1 MKITGTKK
9 LIILLLSLV
18 CAVAV
23 GLGWGIFSGQD
34 ALAATASSD
43 TDAENSKP
51 TEDVQPNVEDIS
63 EDYYDEALL
72 REVASM
78 TEIDY
83 DLVNFYAR
91 SHEANAGLMLA
102 DTKKD
107 VEGVKQ
113 ELATFLKDYSSGVLV
128 NENPEIEDED
138 WYVAPDEVSKYVY
151 TDPVGLG
158 SIWSN
163 YFTSK
168 SFVTKESQ
176 YWGLNGFTIGNYE
189 HLQNNAYGGTPAD
202 KSFIYTWAWLNE
214 GEEYKFG
221 MTSSCTYSSVV
232 VGAMNASSF
241 FSTYLRGFWFNS
253 TTGIADA
260 TDTTRNP
267 DGSRKTLADYQ
278 REYATDIEPSNAH
291 IKITSG
297 GKGGGKIQAT
307 VSADAPSGVYYI
319 QFTDPYNNRSVYRF
333 SNKGLYE
340 SNLGGWDSWGWATSS
355 SHLNGSYP
363 THWSYYMRYV
373 VIIHREG
380 ITAPTVEFESGVSND
395 LMSKTTDRK
404 SVV

>member
-138 WYVAPDEVSKYVY
+138 WYVAPDEVSNYVVIY
-151 TDPVGLG
+151 RLGLQDMWT
-158 SIWSN
+158 S

-168 SFVTKESQ
+168 SFITQESQ
-176 YWGLNGFTIGNYE
+176 YWGLNSFTVGNYARWPAGSWTGYGAADRFLYSFAWVDE
-189 HLQNNAYGGTPAD
+189 GQSYTFGLHSNYNYGGL
-202 KSFIYTWAWLNE
+202 S
-214 GEEYKFG
+214 
-221 MTSSCTYSSVV
+221 

-241 FSTYLRGFWFNS
+241 FSSYLRGYWFDS
-253 TTGIADA
+253 TTGIANA
-260 TDTTRNP
+260 TDTSRNP
-267 DGSRKTLADYQ
+267 DGSRKTLSDYQ
-278 REYATDIEPSNAH
+278 REYATNIQPSNSH
-291 IKITSG
+291 IRISQGNSNG
-297 GKGGGKIQAT
+297 GDIKAT

-319 QFTDPYNNRSVYRF
+319 QFTDPARNRSAYRF
-333 SNKGLYE
+333 VFWNTASIGAWNC
-340 SNLGGWDSWGWATSS
+340 
-355 SHLNGSYP
+355 NG
-363 THWSYYMRYV
+363 
-373 VIIHREG
+373 
-380 ITAPTVEFESGVSND
+380 
-395 LMSKTTDRK
+395 
-404 SVV
+404 